1 MLQLL
6 IRHGESL
13 SNVEGRIQGQSDVPL
28 SPLGRRQAV
37 DVARWLAGRGRQ
49 GGAGSAP
56 AGTPGTPAPPG
67 QIGPP
72 GRIDE
77 IWSSPLAR
85 ARETALVIA
94 AALGLPVQVEE
105 RLKELH
111 AGIFQGH
118 LWSDLETRFPGETAR
133 WRSGDPDYAIP
144 GGESRAALAARGR
157 AALEDLAR
165 RPVGTILVVAHGG
178 LLTAA
183 LGSLLGGDHP
193 ALAAAASRPFTRM
206 PALANASVTRL
217 AWPGPRLEGFNETG
231 HLGAFDATAPGG
243 DGA

>member
-6 IRHGESL
+6 IRHGESV

-28 SPLGRRQAV
+28 SPLGRRQAD
-37 DVARWLAGRGRQ
+37 DVARWLTGRARERGT
-49 GGAGSAP
+49 GAGP
-56 AGTPGTPAPPG
+56 PGHPGPPG
-67 QIGPP
+67 Q
-72 GRIDE
+72 IDE

-94 AALGLPVQVEE
+94 TDLGLPVQVEE
-105 RLKELH
+105 RLKELQ

-165 RPVGTILVVAHGG
+165 RPAGTILVVAHGG